1 MSRKASTLQL
11 EHRTGASRCTQ
22 RQNRTPKHVR
32 QGIMCRSRRSRPD
45 PSFCGSYARGSR
57 TGFRAQKRIFPASRQ
72 PRRTLRDHRRTVL
85 TKICILSTSRLP
97 FRGPA
102 AKLTAPGKSMQA
114 PFLCNFELLEGYP
127 KVESTN
133 LAFCNCRKKS
143 QNARRGSCVIAPCIG
158 GRAGRGRDVPVRP
171 QKPHQRAPRRRRAS
185 AARGFRRC
193 STLRGPSTLARG
205 ETVRCAPARA
215 PCAQGPGR

>member
-114 PFLCNFELLEGYP
+114 PFLCNFELLVSGTQP
-127 KVESTN
+127 KNKIDIKFFQNNVSLVKTN
-133 LAFCNCRKKS
+133 FKK
-143 QNARRGSCVIAPCIG
+143 RIC
-158 GRAGRGRDVPVRP
+158 
-171 QKPHQRAPRRRRAS
+171 
-185 AARGFRRC
+185 
-193 STLRGPSTLARG
+193 T
-205 ETVRCAPARA
+205 
-215 PCAQGPGR
+215 

>member
-1 MSRKASTLQL
+1 V
-11 EHRTGASRCTQ
+11 
-22 RQNRTPKHVR
+22 P
-32 QGIMCRSRRSRPD
+32 
-45 PSFCGSYARGSR
+45 
-57 TGFRAQKRIFPASRQ
+57 
-72 PRRTLRDHRRTVL
+72 TVL
-85 TKICILSTSRLP
+85 YKLLGVPTVLYHTRATGNDLANVIYYNTSVCLPSTSLFGKVRKSIFVHFFIYSQFFP
-97 FRGPA
+97 FVHL
-102 AKLTAPGKSMQA
+102 K
-114 PFLCNFELLEGYP
+114 GYP

>member
-1 MSRKASTLQL
+1 MPQGFASLLFFVSARTNKRHHHQWSLRL
-11 EHRTGASRCTQ
+11 SLGHRSETRSAQRQVRLCADSASVCANHDSALTQ
-22 RQNRTPKHVR
+22 RQSALTVFFPVS
-32 QGIMCRSRRSRPD
+32 G
-45 PSFCGSYARGSR
+45 
-57 TGFRAQKRIFPASRQ
+57 TG
-72 PRRTLRDHRRTVL
+72 V
-85 TKICILSTSRLP
+85 
-97 FRGPA
+97 
-102 AKLTAPGKSMQA
+102 
-114 PFLCNFELLEGYP
+114 EGYP